1 MKATKPD
8 ELEALL
14 REELHHT
21 RAYDGCEGLTIHRNT
36 DDPNNLVMVEYW
48 ETREHYE
55 KYFKWREDR
64 GDLEKLGAMVAGPPN
79 IRFFT
84 IVGV

>member
-1 MKATKPD
+1 M
-8 ELEALL
+8 
-14 REELHHT
+14 
-21 RAYDGCEGLTIHRNT
+21 
-36 DDPNNLVMVEYW
+36 DDSNNIAIVENW

-64 GDLEKLGAMVAGPPN
+64 GDLEKLGAMVTGPPN